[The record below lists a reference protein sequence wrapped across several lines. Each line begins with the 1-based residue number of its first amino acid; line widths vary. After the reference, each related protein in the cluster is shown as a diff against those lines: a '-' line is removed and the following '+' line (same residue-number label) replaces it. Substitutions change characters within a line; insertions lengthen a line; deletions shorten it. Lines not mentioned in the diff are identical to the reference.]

1 MGTWGFML
9 LSFSTFIHSEIFH
22 NFKKISQ
29 VFSRR
34 AGPQAWGLRAFAGTE
49 ACGGFFM
56 AFSVPPNV
64 LISKGAPL
72 VLWPPLWGG
81 SKGGPGG
88 AQGSHFSDTS
98 AAEDSP
104 THLPG
109 GCWALGGPE
118 AALQVWTL
126 PWEASVSAL
135 CPFVGLEVKLPPSL
149 CVLSTANTP
158 LFKHLNSLRFWCWDL
173 ARKSCLH

>member
-1 MGTWGFML
+1 
-9 LSFSTFIHSEIFH
+9 
-22 NFKKISQ
+22 
-29 VFSRR
+29 
-34 AGPQAWGLRAFAGTE
+34 
-49 ACGGFFM
+49 M

-88 AQGSHFSDTS
+88 AQGSPFSNPS

-109 GCWALGGPE
+109 GCWAGRGQPCRCGRSLGRPRLLPS
-118 AALQVWTL
+118 APSWAL
-126 PWEASVSAL
+126 
-135 CPFVGLEVKLPPSL
+135 
-149 CVLSTANTP
+149 
-158 LFKHLNSLRFWCWDL
+158 R
-173 ARKSCLH
+173 

>member
-1 MGTWGFML
+1 ML
-9 LSFSTFIHSEIFH
+9 LSFPTFIHREIFH
-22 NFKKISQ
+22 NFKKIFQ

-49 ACGGFFM
+49 ARGGFFM

-98 AAEDSP
+98 AAEGSP
-104 THLPG
+104 AHLPG
-109 GCWALGGPE
+109 GRWVGRRQPCRCGRSLGRPRFLPSAPSWALKSDC
-118 AALQVWTL
+118 LL
-126 PWEASVSAL
+126 SVCSAQR
-135 CPFVGLEVKLPPSL
+135 
-149 CVLSTANTP
+149 TP
-158 LFKHLNSLRFWCWDL
+158 LCLNI
-173 ARKSCLH
+173 